1 MKTEAVKKTWAQ
13 TKLRFF
19 VAGLLCI
26 LAVPAMAGT
35 GAGSEFVESSS
46 ESAAMQASLRDTASA
61 RTGSWKTLGF
71 WKQQPHRVAIG
82 TGFDVE
88 TKDAYRN
95 GNGPLYFTLEYA
107 YDIPWKLEALNFFV
121 GGRLHGGWQG
131 KKDSYYDMDL
141 GVAAGVGLK
150 FHMTWFLSLSA
161 AYWGGYAYT
170 ENRWDVHGVGM
181 EIPADKE
188 SVYRSVVDLRLTGTI
203 KFMEVWAGY
212 EWLWSGKELSNAYL
226 TIGVGYRF

>member
-26 LAVPAMAGT
+26 LAVPAMAETET
-35 GAGSEFVESSS
+35 GEGFVESSS
-46 ESAAMQASLRDTASA
+46 ESAAMQASLPDTASA
-61 RTGSWKTLGF
+61 RAGSWKTLGF

-107 YDIPWKLEALNFFV
+107 YDIPWKL
-121 GGRLHGGWQG
+121 HGGWQG
-131 KKDSYYDMDL
+131 KKDSYYNMDL

-170 ENRWDVHGVGM
+170 ENRWDVHGIGM
-181 EIPADKE
+181 EIPSVKE
-188 SVYRSVVDLRLTGTI
+188 SVYRSVLDLRLTGTI

>member
-95 GNGPLYFTLEYA
+95 GNGPLF
-107 YDIPWKLEALNFFV
+107 
-121 GGRLHGGWQG
+121 H
-131 KKDSYYDMDL
+131 L
-141 GVAAGVGLK
+141 GVCL
-150 FHMTWFLSLSA
+150 
-161 AYWGGYAYT
+161 
-170 ENRWDVHGVGM
+170 
-181 EIPADKE
+181 
-188 SVYRSVVDLRLTGTI
+188 
-203 KFMEVWAGY
+203 
-212 EWLWSGKELSNAYL
+212 
-226 TIGVGYRF
+226 